1 MSAATNPELKAQ
13 CIALLLQGQVPSA
26 IEKQLGVSKWTI
38 YKWKREGDVSEA
50 LKQMREDRREEIE
63 ALMFDYVTTGLMSLK
78 KQAEVMGEDDWIRKQ
93 NAEGLAIVHGVAF
106 DKVVRVLEAANT
118 AAQIEGV
125 DGDEGEEEST

>member
-1 MSAATNPELKAQ
+1 MQAHDGELKAQ

-26 IEKQLGVSKWTI
+26 IEKTTGVSKWTI
-38 YKWKREGDVSEA
+38 YKWKREGDVSQA
-50 LKQMREDRREEIE
+50 LKDMEEERRAEIE
-63 ALMFDYVTTGLMSLK
+63 GLMFEYVTTGLRSLR

-118 AAQIEGV
+118 AAQIEDA
-125 DGDEGEEEST
+125 DGIEGSEEPS

>member
-1 MSAATNPELKAQ
+1 MQAHDGELKAQ

-26 IEKQLGVSKWTI
+26 IEKTTGVSKWTI
-38 YKWKREGDVSEA
+38 YKWKREGDVSQA
-50 LKQMREDRREEIE
+50 LKDMQEERRAEIE
-63 ALMFDYVTTGLMSLK
+63 GLMFEYVTTGLRSLR

-118 AAQIEGV
+118 AAQIEDA
-125 DGDEGEEEST
+125 DGDEGSEEPS